1 METYIL
7 SCIQYAHCIQSCVM
21 KRCIHS
27 QRTHSYHAY
36 KWDCNDFMT
45 YLPLNKPWKKG
56 MIYIFRDEFKYV
68 IEKKG

>member
-1 METYIL
+1 
-7 SCIQYAHCIQSCVM
+7 
-21 KRCIHS
+21 
-27 QRTHSYHAY
+27 
-36 KWDCNDFMT
+36 MT